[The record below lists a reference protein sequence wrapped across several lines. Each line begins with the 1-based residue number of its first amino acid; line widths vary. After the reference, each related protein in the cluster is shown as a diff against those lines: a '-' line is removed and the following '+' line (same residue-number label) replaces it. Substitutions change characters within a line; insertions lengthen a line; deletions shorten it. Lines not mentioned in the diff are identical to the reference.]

1 MPGVSICW
9 NAVAFA
15 RIGEGSL
22 GGKARG
28 LAFMNSM
35 LIKYRQYDKH
45 DGVRIMI
52 PRSVVIATDWF
63 DEFIRQNGLQY
74 VISQEC
80 TDEEILSE
88 FVTATIP
95 ARLQEELKA
104 YIRTVRAPLA
114 VRSSSKLED
123 SHYQPFAGIYS
134 TYMIPYTEN
143 EDQMLRLLLRAV
155 KSVYA
160 SVYFAATTST

>member
-1 MPGVSICW
+1 MLVGLINDYRTMLGQGVVARFDAETYSD
-9 NAVAFA
+9 AVAFA

-35 LIKYRQYDKH
+35 LDKYRQYDKYE
-45 DGVRIMI
+45 GVRILI
-52 PRSVVIATDWF
+52 PRSVVIATEYF
-63 DEFIRQNGLQY
+63 DEFIRLNGLEY
-74 VISQEC
+74 VIARDF

-88 FVTATIP
+88 FVSSTVP

-104 YIRTVRAPLA
+104 YIRTVRKPLA

-134 TYMIPYTEN
+134 
-143 EDQMLRLLLRAV
+143 RCC
-155 KSVYA
+155 A
-160 SVYFAATTST
+160 SCCAP